1 MWEVRARRILDV
13 AQELLIARGY
23 REASMDEIA
32 ARVGIAKGTL
42 YQHFPSKEALV
53 QALFEQHVARF
64 ERTVAEAL
72 ASDLP
77 ARERLERIIRYVY
90 DDRDGAYTMLEL
102 LSNDV
107 ELRARLGPRK
117 GPAMERL
124 DRTTGQVARII
135 EAGRADGS
143 LKPTVPTAL
152 ALRAF
157 LGALTLGRPAPAPAW
172 TGCRRRS
179 SPATS
184 HASSSTASHTARR
197 QNAAQATER

>member
-64 ERTVAEAL
+64 ERTVDEAV

-90 DDRDGAYTMLEL
+90 DDRDGAFTMLQL
-102 LSNDV
+102 LANDV
-107 ELRARLGPRK
+107 ELRGRLGPRK
-117 GPAMERL
+117 GEAMARL
-124 DRTTGQVARII
+124 DRTTAQVGRII
-135 EAGRADGS
+135 GAGRADGS
-143 LKPTVPTAL
+143 LDPTVPTGL

-157 LGALTLGRPAPAPAW
+157 LGALTLGRPGPG
-172 TGCRRRS
+172 TGLDGMSR
-179 SPATS
+179 AELAG
-184 HASSSTASHTARR
+184 HVARVLFEGI
-197 QNAAQATER
+197 AHTER